1 MAVKRKSNWY
11 IYLITFCIA
20 SVLGA
25 MILSLFWDT
34 FFPKKEE
41 KNYSGIISDLPD
53 SSNNIITLFMLSEEK
68 AGNPSIYM
76 LVSYQPADEE
86 IICIPLKKNMNVRV
100 GNKLATMNECY
111 SNGGINSVLYGIEAT
126 IGVKCD
132 RYAKFDREGFIE
144 MIDLIGKIDVNCA
157 YDVYTS
163 EGTVLFETGTHSMS
177 GSDLYTYL
185 NYVNPQY
192 GEDYQSLAIG
202 SAAVSLING
211 NLHGLASTVIQSFF
225 TKVMNTSDNNFT
237 IEDYTKRQQAL
248 LYTSTESYRPGQYYI
263 PFGDSPDGTLTLSP
277 DSKVTI
283 LERLKI
289 EESEG

>member
-20 SVLGA
+20 SALAA
-25 MILSLFWDT
+25 MILSLFWDIL
-34 FFPKKEE
+34 FAPKEE
-41 KNYSGIISDLPD
+41 KKYSGITSDLPD
-53 SSNNIITLFMLSEEK
+53 SSNNMIALFMLSEEK
-68 AGNPSIYM
+68 AANPSIYM
-76 LVSYQPADEE
+76 IISYQPADEE
-86 IICIPLKKNMNVRV
+86 VICIPLKKTMNVRV
-100 GNKLATMNECY
+100 GNKLATINECY

-132 RYAKFDREGFIE
+132 RYAKFDRDGFIE
-144 MIDLIGKIDVNCA
+144 LIDLIGKVSVNCA
-157 YDVYTS
+157 YDVYAND
-163 EGTVLFETGTHSMS
+163 GAVVFETGSHSMN
-177 GSDLYTYL
+177 GTDLYTYL

-202 SAAVSLING
+202 SAAVSMINS
-211 NLHGLASTVIQSFF
+211 NLHGLAATVIQSFF
-225 TKVMNTSDNNFT
+225 TKTMNTSDNNFT
-237 IEDYTKRQQAL
+237 IDDYTKRQQAL

-277 DSKVTI
+277 DSRATI

-289 EESEG
+289 EETD